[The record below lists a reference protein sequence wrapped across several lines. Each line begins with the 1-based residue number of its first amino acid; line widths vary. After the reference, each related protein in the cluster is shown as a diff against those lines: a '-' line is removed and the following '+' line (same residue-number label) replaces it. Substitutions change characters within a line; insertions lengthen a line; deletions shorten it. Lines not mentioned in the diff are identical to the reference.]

1 MTFSFVA
8 CVARLVDGE
17 ILVIVGGVV
26 LKEER
31 ADALQSGEG
40 RGWC

>member
-1 MTFSFVA
+1 
-8 CVARLVDGE
+8 
-17 ILVIVGGVV
+17 VIVGGVV